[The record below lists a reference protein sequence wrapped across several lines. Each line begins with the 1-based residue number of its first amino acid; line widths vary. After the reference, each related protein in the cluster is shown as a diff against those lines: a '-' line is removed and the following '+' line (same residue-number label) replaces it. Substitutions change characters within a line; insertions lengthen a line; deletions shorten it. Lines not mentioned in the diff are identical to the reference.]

1 MSPNPAPTSTKS
13 FKRFLGSTV
22 IKKNKTK
29 YVGWET
35 DRRAHAID
43 CSVTTT
49 NHNLA
54 ALDKQNVTA
63 ECSGWFYLI
72 RTFSVSDGSFAI
84 FHQPGKSWSMKRGSQ
99 NETSVWVEDAH
110 ALIFGEKYTEPE
122 KKQAWRVRYTPSNLL
137 KCLMILSSS
146 CPCSQIVEPFASW
159 PDAAGIYSSIKM
171 ISWYHMYD
179 GNVTGIQARSPEERT
194 QTSD

>member
-22 IKKNKTK
+22 IKKIKTK

-72 RTFSVSDGSFAI
+72 RTFSVSENGSFAGYFI
-84 FHQPGKSWSMKRGSQ
+84 NLENPEMWFSGFLKMKHLFGWRTPMPWSLVKNTQSLKRNRHAGEIHPIKSSQ
-99 NETSVWVEDAH
+99 ISDG
-110 ALIFGEKYTEPE
+110 ICPRPFG
-122 KKQAWRVRYTPSNLL
+122 
-137 KCLMILSSS
+137 
-146 CPCSQIVEPFASW
+146 PCSQIVQPFASW
-159 PDAAGIYSSIKM
+159 PDAAGIYSCYQKWS
-171 ISWYHMYD
+171 HD
-179 GNVTGIQARSPEERT
+179 TTCRFQARSPEEQT